1 LTRARTRSAPE
12 ASKLQLAD
20 LQNDISRME
29 SAMLDNDRQIEEA
42 KQELEELKTKISSKK
57 YSTKVR
63 EEKPRYERGRL

>member
-1 LTRARTRSAPE
+1 
-12 ASKLQLAD
+12 
-20 LQNDISRME
+20 ME